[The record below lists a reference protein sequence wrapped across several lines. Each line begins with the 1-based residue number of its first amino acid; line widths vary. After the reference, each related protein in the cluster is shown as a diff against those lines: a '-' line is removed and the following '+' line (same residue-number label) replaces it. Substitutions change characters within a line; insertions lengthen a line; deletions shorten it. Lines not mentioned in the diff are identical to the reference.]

1 VQVQS
6 GDALEISFDRT
17 NGSFTQVSLAGP
29 AEFVF
34 EGRIEV

>member
-1 VQVQS
+1 VQS
-6 GDALEISFDRT
+6 GDTLVISFDRT
-17 NGSFTQVSLAGP
+17 NGLFTQVGLAGP